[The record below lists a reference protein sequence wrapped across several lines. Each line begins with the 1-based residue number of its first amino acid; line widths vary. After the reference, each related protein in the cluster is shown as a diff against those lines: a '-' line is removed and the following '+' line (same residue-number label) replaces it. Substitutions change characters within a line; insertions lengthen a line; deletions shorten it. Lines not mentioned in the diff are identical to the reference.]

1 MRISDWSSDV
11 CSSDLRTLQG
21 DEGGRRVESAD
32 RPAPRRPRP
41 RGAADRAAASPG
53 ARGRPRP
60 RVQREIPALHHRRGD
75 PPPRAG
81 QTGEGRMTHPIFAR
95 WPAQHTERLQLF
107 SAPTPNGVK
116 VGIMLETTGLS
127 YEPHRIDIMAN
138 ESHDPAFLSLNPNG
152 KIPAIYDPDGRRGKP
167 LALFESR
174 AILIY
179 LADQQIGSTWCRTR
193 VFQNV

>member
-11 CSSDLRTLQG
+11 CSSDLRARLYARRTLQG

-60 RVQREIPALHHRRGD
+60 RVQREIPALHHRRGV

-81 QTGEGRMTHPIFAR
+81 ETGAGRLTHPLLAR
-95 WPAQHTERLQLF
+95 WPAPHPERPQLS

-116 VGIMLETTGLS
+116 VGIMLEDTGLS
-127 YEPHRIDIMAN
+127 YT
-138 ESHDPAFLSLNPNG
+138 PART
-152 KIPAIYDPDGRRGKP
+152 AI
-167 LALFESR
+167 
-174 AILIY
+174 
-179 LADQQIGSTWCRTR
+179 
-193 VFQNV
+193 

>member
-81 QTGEGRMTHPIFAR
+81 QTGEGRSEE
-95 WPAQHTERLQLF
+95 HTSELQSLMR
-107 SAPTPNGVK
+107 
-116 VGIMLETTGLS
+116 IS
-127 YEPHRIDIMAN
+127 YA
-138 ESHDPAFLSLNPNG
+138 
-152 KIPAIYDPDGRRGKP
+152 
-167 LALFESR
+167 
-174 AILIY
+174 
-179 LADQQIGSTWCRTR
+179 
-193 VFQNV
+193 VFCLKKKKNTL